1 MVGGANDG
9 RVVDWRVNDGRI
21 IDGRV
26 NDGRD
31 IGEKGG

>member
-31 IGEKGG
+31 SGEKGG